1 MKNRPFFA
9 RVKKFLNYPFNWDFI
24 DRHQRAMLHLEELKS
39 SYYDRQNEKFD
50 IENSIAYQEVVDL
63 QNELNQCWD
72 LHDVTLLLSKEVNSI
87 LWGKNNIKIQIFDLK
102 TKWFLWDNIMLGASF
117 IKQERARENA
127 KRQLKVLSEISSIF
141 DLGKYIPSE

>member
-1 MKNRPFFA
+1 
-9 RVKKFLNYPFNWDFI
+9 
-24 DRHQRAMLHLEELKS
+24 MLHLEELKS

-87 LWGKNNIKIQIFDLK
+87 LWGKNNINIQIFDLK

-117 IKQERARENA
+117 IKQEGARENA